1 MTEENRINITE
12 DGKVWKTIV
21 QEGNGEL
28 AKKGDKV
35 KVHYVGT
42 LESDGSKFDSSRD
55 RDEPFEF
62 TIGQGVIEGWSLG
75 VATMKV
81 GERSIFHIA
90 SQYGYGDSGS
100 PPKIPGGATLVFDIE
115 LLSIKEGYESKEDAI
130 NAANKLSDDA
140 RPLFAQGKF
149 TEAISNYLKGLDAVS
164 EQWGKEV
171 DDVKIKLHRNLALA
185 YSKIPNWKE
194 SLKNAEEVLKK
205 DANDAKALL
214 RKAEAEINLDN
225 LQAARQAVEK
235 GINITKNS
243 PVFVAMRKQ
252 LEQAEKKAR
261 EFENQWFK
269 KAMTKY
275 QEHQAKEEEKAEA
288 QKAEAQKEEAQK
300 EEAQKAETTEA
311 TETQEAA
318 PKVETVEN
326 EEKKE

>member
-1 MTEENRINITE
+1 MSETPQEERINITE

-21 QEGNGEL
+21 NQGNGEL

-90 SQYGYGDSGS
+90 SQYGYGESGS

-115 LLSIKEGYESKEDAI
+115 LLSIKEGYASKEDAI

-140 RPLFAQGKF
+140 RPLFGQGKIS
-149 TEAISNYLKGLDAVS
+149 EAISYYLKGLDALS
-164 EQWGKEV
+164 EQWGKDVDEV
-171 DDVKIKLHRNLALA
+171 KTKLHRNLAVA
-185 YSKIPNWKE
+185 YSKLPDWKQ

-225 LQAARQAVEK
+225 LQSARQAVEK

-243 PVFVAMRKQ
+243 AVFVAMRKK
-252 LEQAEKKAR
+252 LEEAEKAAR
-261 EFENQWFK
+261 QLENQWFK
-269 KAMTKY
+269 KAMTNY
-275 QEHQAKEEEKAEA
+275 QQYQAKEE
-288 QKAEAQKEEAQK
+288 QKAEKVETVPAEKT
-300 EEAQKAETTEA
+300 ETTE
-311 TETQEAA
+311 TQAEAA

>member
-1 MTEENRINITE
+1 MVNSLLYFYMTETPAENRINITD

-21 QEGNGEL
+21 TEGTGEL

-42 LESDGSKFDSSRD
+42 LESNGEKFDSSRD
-55 RDEPFEF
+55 RDDPFEF

-81 GERSIFHIA
+81 GERSIFHID
-90 SQYGYGDSGS
+90 SQYGYGESGS

-115 LLSIKEGYESKEDAI
+115 LLSIKEGYATKEDAI
-130 NAANKLSDDA
+130 NAANKLSDEA
-140 RPLFAQGKF
+140 RPLFGAGKF
-149 TEAISNYLKGLDAVS
+149 EEAISKYTKGLDALS
-164 EQWGKEV
+164 EQWGKDVDEV
-171 DDVKIKLHRNLALA
+171 KTKLHRNLAVA

-225 LQAARQAVEK
+225 LQSARQAVEK

-243 PVFVAMRKQ
+243 APFVAMRTK
-252 LEQAEKKAR
+252 LEAAEKAAR
-261 EFENQWFK
+261 KFENELFK
-269 KAMTKY
+269 KMMKP
-275 QEHQAKEEEKAEA
+275 
-288 QKAEAQKEEAQK
+288 
-300 EEAQKAETTEA
+300 TTE
-311 TETQEAA
+311 QPKEAPA
-318 PKVETVEN
+318 AKVETVEQPAEKVETAPN
-326 EEKKE
+326 EEKKEE

>member
-42 LESDGSKFDSSRD
+42 LESNGDKFDSSRD

-115 LLSIKEGYESKEDAI
+115 LLSIKEGYATKEDAI
-130 NAANKLSDDA
+130 NAANKLSDEA
-140 RPLFAQGKF
+140 RPLFGEGKF
-149 TEAISNYLKGLDAVS
+149 SDAISKYLKGLDALS
-164 EQWGKEV
+164 EQWGKDVDEV
-171 DDVKIKLHRNLALA
+171 KTKLHRNLAVA
-185 YSKIPNWKE
+185 YSKIPDWRQ

-225 LQAARQAVEK
+225 LESARKAVEK
-235 GINITKNS
+235 GINLTKNS
-243 PVFVAMRKQ
+243 APFVAMRTK
-252 LEQAEKKAR
+252 LEAAEKAAR
-261 EFENQWFK
+261 KFENELFK
-269 KAMTKY
+269 KMMTKT
-275 QEHQAKEEEKAEA
+275 QEQQAKEEEKAAA
-288 QKAEAQKEEAQK
+288 QKVET
-300 EEAQKAETTEA
+300 AETPAEK
-311 TETQEAA
+311 
-318 PKVETVEN
+318 PKVETVET